1 MSDRLFKT
9 DILFL
14 QRILAVSGFYKGALN
29 GRWSSDVDDAEE
41 KFLARYRA
49 IRENAGEFDSRTEDC
64 LTTLI
69 PAAQIKAREFMNAI
83 KGRNLTYRI
92 ISGTRTYAEQD
103 ALYKRR
109 PKVTNARGGQSNHNF
124 GIAWDVGIFDNG
136 KYYEGKTKKE
146 DQAYAELG
154 KYIKASVSGLEWA
167 EIGNDLSICLTT
179 SWRRAGLWRKYARRW
194 RKERPMP
201 ERRVI
206 WFGSLHRT

>member
-154 KYIKASVSGLEWA
+154 KYIKASVSGLEWGGDWKRFVDMPHYQLA
-167 EIGNDLSICLTT
+167 TGRSVAQV
-179 SWRRAGLWRKYARRW
+179 RASLEKGKAYA
-194 RKERPMP
+194 
-201 ERRVI
+201 
-206 WFGSLHRT
+206 